1 MRVLITTTG
10 GAGHF
15 GPLVPF
21 AEAIGHAGG
30 EVLVATRASTAVP
43 ILAHGYEVA
52 TFADAPAEERD
63 AVFGAARELPI
74 DDANVRVVADVFARI
89 DARAAV
95 PGVLAAC
102 ESFRPDVIVHEVCE
116 FAGALVGA
124 HTGVPVVSV
133 GIGLAALER
142 LVMPAAEAALDDVR
156 GELGLDAGESAA
168 YFTLTPPLLEDP
180 AAPGPPGAQRFRER
194 DDRATGRLP
203 DWWDGADGPLVYL
216 TFGSVAPQLDFFP
229 GLYQAA
235 IDALAPLPVRV
246 LVTTGRDRDPADLGP
261 LPPNV
266 EIHTWIPHLVVLEH
280 VSVFV
285 TQGGTGSLMEAFYQ
299 GVPVVVAPQQTD
311 QLAIARQVEALGLG
325 RSLGTGD
332 LDAPALRAAVEAV
345 AADGET
351 RRRAAAMRDS
361 LRTAPGP
368 AGVADRIESL
378 MSGTA

>member
-21 AEAIGHAGG
+21 AEAIVNAGG
-30 EVLVATRASTAVP
+30 DVLVATRASTAVP
-43 ILAHGYEVA
+43 VLAQGYEVA

-63 AVFGAARELPI
+63 AVLGTARELPI
-74 DDANVRVVADVFARI
+74 DDANIRVVSELFARL

-102 ESFRPDVIVHEVCE
+102 ESFRPDLIVHEVCE

-142 LVMPAAEAALDDVR
+142 LVMPATKAALDDVR

-194 DDRATGRLP
+194 DDRAAGRLP

-235 IDALAPLPVRV
+235 IDALAPLPARV

-266 EIHTWIPHLVVLEH
+266 HAERWVPQADVLPH
-280 VSVFV
+280 
-285 TQGGTGSLMEAFYQ
+285 
-299 GVPVVVAPQQTD
+299 
-311 QLAIARQVEALGLG
+311 
-325 RSLGTGD
+325 
-332 LDAPALRAAVEAV
+332 
-345 AADGET
+345 
-351 RRRAAAMRDS
+351 AAAMVCHGGFGT
-361 LRTAPGP
+361 LRGGLAAGVPMAVLPLFADQPYNAARVAALGAGVALPHGP
-368 AGVADRIESL
+368 AGVAGMAEAVRALLADGRYAAGAAAVADDVRAL
-378 MSGTA
+378 PTVDTAAAILRELAAR

>member
-21 AEAIGHAGG
+21 AEAIEATGG
-30 EVLVATRASTAVP
+30 EVLIATRESTAVP
-43 ILAHGYEVA
+43 VLAQGFEVA
-52 TFADAPAEERD
+52 TFADAPAEERN
-63 AVFGAARELPI
+63 AVFGAVRELPT
-74 DDANVRVVADVFARI
+74 DDANIRVVADIFARL

-102 ESFRPDVIVHEVCE
+102 RSFRPDLVVHEVCE

-142 LVMPAAEAALDDVR
+142 LVMPAVDAALDDVR
-156 GELGLDAGESAA
+156 RELRLDAGESAA

-180 AAPGPPGAQRFRER
+180 AAPGPAGAHRFRER
-194 DDRATGRLP
+194 DGVRPAPLP
-203 DWWDGADGPLVYL
+203 DWWDGAPGPLVYV

-235 IDALAPLPVRV
+235 IDAVAPLPVRV

-266 EIHTWIPHLVVLEH
+266 HAERWIPQADVLPH
-280 VSVFV
+280 
-285 TQGGTGSLMEAFYQ
+285 
-299 GVPVVVAPQQTD
+299 
-311 QLAIARQVEALGLG
+311 
-325 RSLGTGD
+325 
-332 LDAPALRAAVEAV
+332 
-345 AADGET
+345 
-351 RRRAAAMRDS
+351 AAAMVCHGGFGTVRGGLAAGVPMAVLPLFADQPYNAARVKQLGAGVA
-361 LRTAPGP
+361 LREGP
-368 AGVADRIESL
+368 AGIGGLADAVRALLADARYAASAATVAEDVRAL
-378 MSGTA
+378 PTVDTAAEILRELAAR